1 MLAPSKSPS
10 KSHPAK
16 PDSSLIRL
24 QKFLADSGVASRRAS
39 EQLIVEGRV
48 TVNGEV
54 RSKLGTKVKTEG
66 DRVTVDGRPVE
77 PKRKLYVAV
86 NKPPGFLCTRKDE
99 LSRQTVLDLIPREW
113 DSLFPVGRL
122 DRESEGLIFLTND
135 GDFSLRLTHPRYGV
149 LKRYRAWVTGKLE
162 PHQLE
167 PLTKGIE
174 HEGDLLKAERV
185 WLLESNNSHTLVEI
199 ELSQGK
205 NREIRRMFLALSR
218 EVERLQ
224 RIQIGPIRLAEL
236 PIGKWRVLRDTE
248 VKSLLKGTD

>member
-1 MLAPSKSPS
+1 MPLPSKPPS
-10 KSHPAK
+10 QSAL
-16 PDSSLIRL
+16 SQVRL

-39 EQLIVEGRV
+39 ERLIVEGRV

-54 RSKLGTKVKTEG
+54 QTKLGTKVRSDG
-66 DRVTVDGRPVE
+66 DRVAVDGRPVE
-77 PKRKLYVAV
+77 PRRKLYVAV
-86 NKPPGFLCTRKDE
+86 NKPPGFVCTRRDE

-167 PLTKGIE
+167 PLTQGVE
-174 HEGDLLKAERV
+174 HEGDVLKAERV
-185 WLLESNNSHTLVEI
+185 WLLESNNSRTLVEI
-199 ELSQGK
+199 ELAQGK

-248 VKSLLKGTD
+248 VKSLLKGAG